1 MADGGVINLA
11 DRKADR
17 LEHECARLRASNE
30 ALVELAK
37 ANLAAQAQTHSAVL
51 GVLGADS
58 LLTLDKALAGPVAT
72 SLGVDL
78 VRVFVE
84 GQTPLPNAQS
94 IRACAPGLA
103 DALLG
108 GQAEWIG
115 PLDTRFA
122 DALYAPQTTR
132 MRSEARVGLEMAG
145 TRGVVCL
152 ASCDEALFTPGQAGD
167 LLHFFARVLERQI
180 SPWLAH

>member
-1 MADGGVINLA
+1 MADDGVINLA

-17 LEHECARLRASNE
+17 LEREGVRLRASNA

-51 GVLGADS
+51 GVLDADS
-58 LLTLDKALAGPVAT
+58 LLMLDRALAGPVAT

-84 GQTPLPNAQS
+84 GQTPLPSGQS
-94 IRACAPGLA
+94 IRACAPGLT

-108 GQAEWIG
+108 GKAEWIG
-115 PLDTRFA
+115 PLDARYG
-122 DALYAPQTTR
+122 DALYAPQAAR
-132 MRSEARVGLEMAG
+132 LRSEARVGLDLAN

-152 ASCDEALFTPGQAGD
+152 ASCDESVFTPGQAGD

-180 SPWLAH
+180 SPWLAR